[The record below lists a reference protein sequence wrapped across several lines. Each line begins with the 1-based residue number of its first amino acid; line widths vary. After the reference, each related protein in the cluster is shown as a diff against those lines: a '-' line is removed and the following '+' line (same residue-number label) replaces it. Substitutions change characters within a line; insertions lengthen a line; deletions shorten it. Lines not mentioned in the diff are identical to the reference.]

1 MTAVPT
7 SARSNV
13 IGRGA
18 AAGAVAGI
26 AGGLVFGA
34 AMAAVGT
41 LPTVASIVRTDS
53 PWVGFALHMLF
64 AVLIGAGFGVLVAH
78 QHVQAGETVIWGLV
92 YGMFWWFLGP
102 LTLLPILAGRAVAWD
117 LSDARAVLP
126 SLFGHLFYGAV
137 TALVFVI
144 LRRDPVRMRPRATT
158 GLRGVLAG
166 LVVAMAL
173 YLGLDVMAG
182 AAPGWLFLLGAIAG
196 LGYPMLFGAA
206 RERSG
211 PALIRGTAYGFLCW
225 IVAALTVI
233 PLLRTGAVDWSPG
246 GVTAA
251 VHQLPPYV
259 LLGAGTALVFGAL
272 GGLRGWLFDDDVRA
286 RRVESPGGWGLRAT
300 SYGALAGV
308 VGGLVFTVVMVLVN
322 ELPTVAGLVGAHSP
336 VVGLLVHLGIAQL
349 IGVTYAV
356 LFRRR
361 SFDLASGIGWG
372 VSYGFLWWVLGDLTL
387 LPVLTGTPP
396 HWSATGIAAE
406 FPSLVGH
413 LGYGAA
419 LGAVYYRLEA
429 RTNPW
434 WFRRSAAEAE
444 RVTAQRNQTL
454 GSAPAL
460 WALIVM
466 LALTVPVLV
475 SG

>member
-1 MTAVPT
+1 MIAVPT
-7 SARSNV
+7 SLRSSV
-13 IGRGA
+13 TGRGA

-41 LPTVASIVRTDS
+41 LPTVASVVRTDS
-53 PWVGFALHMLF
+53 PWVGFALHMVF

-102 LTLLPILAGRAVAWD
+102 LTLLPLLARRPVAWE

-137 TALVFVI
+137 TALVFVMI
-144 LRRDPVRMRPRATT
+144 RRDPVRMRPRVTT
-158 GLRGVLAG
+158 SFRGALAG
-166 LVVAMAL
+166 VTVAALL

-182 AAPGWLFLLGAIAG
+182 AALGSLLLVGPIAG
-196 LGYPMLFGAA
+196 LGYPLLFGAA
-206 RERSG
+206 PERSG

-225 IVAALTVI
+225 IVAPLTVA
-233 PLLRTGAVDWSPG
+233 PLLRTAKLDWSPG
-246 GVTAA
+246 AVTAA
-251 VHQLPPYV
+251 VDQLPPYI
-259 LLGAGTALVFGAL
+259 LLGAGIAVVFGVL
-272 GGLRGWLFDDDVRA
+272 GGLRSWLFDDDVRA
-286 RRVESPGGWGLRAT
+286 RRVESPGGRGLRAT
-300 SYGALAGV
+300 GYGALAGV
-308 VGGLVFTVVMVLVN
+308 AGGLVFTVVMVLVN
-322 ELPTVAGLVGAHSP
+322 ELPTVAGLVGAHSA
-336 VVGLLVHLGIAQL
+336 VVGLIVHLVIAQL

-361 SFDLASGIGWG
+361 SFDLVSGIGWA

-387 LPVLTGTPP
+387 LPVLTGATP
-396 HWSATGIAAE
+396 HWSAAGISAE

-434 WFRRSAAEAE
+434 WFRRSAAEAD
-444 RVTAQRNQTL
+444 RVTSQRDQTL

-466 LALTVPVLV
+466 LALTVPALV

>member
-1 MTAVPT
+1 
-7 SARSNV
+7 
-13 IGRGA
+13 
-18 AAGAVAGI
+18 
-26 AGGLVFGA
+26 
-34 AMAAVGT
+34 MAAVGT
-41 LPTVASIVRTDS
+41 LSTVASIIRTDS
-53 PWVGFALHMLF
+53 PWVGFTLHMLF

-78 QHVQAGETVIWGLV
+78 QRVQAGENVIWGLV

-102 LTLLPILAGRAVAWD
+102 LTLLPLLAGRPAAWD
-117 LSDARAVLP
+117 VADARTVLP

-137 TALVFVI
+137 TALVFVL
-144 LRRDPVRMRPRATT
+144 LRREGVRMRPRVTT
-158 GLRGVLAG
+158 GIRGALAG
-166 LVVAMAL
+166 LVVSAVL

-182 AAPGWLFLLGAIAG
+182 AALGWLFLVGTIAG
-196 LGYPMLFGAA
+196 LGYPLLFGGA
-206 RERSG
+206 RERAG

-225 IVAALTVI
+225 IVAALTVT
-233 PLLRTGAVDWSPG
+233 PLLRTGTLDWSTS

-251 VHQLPPYV
+251 VGLLPPYI
-259 LLGAGTALVFGAL
+259 LLGAGTAVVFGAL

-286 RRVESPGGWGLRAT
+286 RRVESPGGRGLRAT
-300 SYGALAGV
+300 GYGALAGV
-308 VGGLVFTVVMVLVN
+308 AGGLVFTVVMVLVN
-322 ELPTVAGLVGAHSP
+322 ELPTVAGLVGAHSAAI
-336 VVGLLVHLGIAQL
+336 GLIVHLVIAQL

-387 LPVLTGTPP
+387 LPVLTGAPP
-396 HWSATGIAAE
+396 HWSAAGIAAE

-434 WFRRSAAEAE
+434 WFHRSTAETE
-444 RVTAQRNQTL
+444 RVAAQRDQTL

-466 LALTVPVLV
+466 LSLTVPVLL